1 MNRGQLPARLLPTH
15 PRGDGPERMSGR
27 ITICRN
33 TPSHIMSP
41 TRSQPGSSAEVS
53 LGVRG
58 HTPAPQRAHAPPP
71 AGVPPASMPAGDT
84 LTHTNH
90 HPAEALD
97 NQTTGQVSSSAASSR
112 RSACASSGQ
121 CSRPPRAARQLSAGI
136 ALVRDRWRPRSP
148 GRRSAARLEAATTP
162 SDRTRSS
169 GHGLRSAAIRP
180 CRRRCSCWYAPRSH
194 GPPRLPARG
203 SHEPPPS
210 RRLVAGTAPRETA
223 RWRLA
228 DWGRDR

>member
-97 NQTTGQVSSSAASSR
+97 NQTTGQVS
-112 RSACASSGQ
+112 RSHAD
-121 CSRPPRAARQLSAGI
+121 SRPRASLSWPD
-136 ALVRDRWRPRSP
+136 LRERMT
-148 GRRSAARLEAATTP
+148 AATVC
-162 SDRTRSS
+162 
-169 GHGLRSAAIRP
+169 AAVV
-180 CRRRCSCWYAPRSH
+180 SQAE
-194 GPPRLPARG
+194 RG
-203 SHEPPPS
+203 CFTH
-210 RRLVAGTAPRETA
+210 
-223 RWRLA
+223 
-228 DWGRDR
+228 